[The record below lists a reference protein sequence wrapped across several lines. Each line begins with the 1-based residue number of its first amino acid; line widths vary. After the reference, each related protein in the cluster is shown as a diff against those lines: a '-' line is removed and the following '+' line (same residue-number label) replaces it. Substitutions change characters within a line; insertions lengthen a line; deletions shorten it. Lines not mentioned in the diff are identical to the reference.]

1 MITRMLLS
9 LIRLYQLTLSP
20 LLGPSCRFEP
30 SCSRYAMA
38 CVRDH
43 GPIKGIL
50 LSLLRLGKCH
60 PFHPGGYDPPP
71 LAPQPY
77 GPSVGLKRETAT

>member
-1 MITRMLLS
+1 
-9 LIRLYQLTLSP
+9 
-20 LLGPSCRFEP
+20 
-30 SCSRYAMA
+30 MA